1 MKKLLVFLFVSF
13 IMLLI
18 NGLFFEYVV
27 SREIPTLLSGL
38 ILIVII
44 MANIGYL
51 RYVVHLLSNLQ
62 KLKQSIQPKQNQS
75 KNEKL

>member
-27 SREIPTLLSGL
+27 SREMPTLLSGL

>member
-1 MKKLLVFLFVSF
+1 
-13 IMLLI
+13 MLLI